1 DAGPRSIET
10 MIRANLSIW
19 VVRVQMRGDNAGSR
33 HKLAQQFQPLRH
45 QLPEEQSYSSD
56 IPARP
61 AETGDETIL
70 DRVTAR
76 CEDDRNC
83 GCRRFGR
90 EYGRKRACGH
100 HSHLPATQV
109 GRKLWQSIVLI
120 LRPTIFDRHVPA
132 LDKSGFL
139 EALAECGHQV
149 GPIGKRSAVEETDH
163 RHCLRPHDER
173 PGGHCPAEQR
183 DERATFHS
191 ITSSARA
198 STVAGMSMPV
208 ALAVLRLMTS
218 SNRAG
223 CSTGRSA

>member
-1 DAGPRSIET
+1 MDLQADGARRCSQSF
-10 MIRANLSIW
+10 RARLGIW
-19 VVRVQMRGDNAGSR
+19 VVRVQERGDKAGSR

-70 DRVTAR
+70 DRVTSR

-83 GCRRFGR
+83 GRRRFGR
-90 EYGRKRACGH
+90 EYGRKRACEH
-100 HSHLPATQV
+100 HSHLAANQV

-139 EALAECGHQV
+139 EALAECGHEAD
-149 GPIGKRSAVEETDH
+149 PIGKRSAVEETDH
-163 RHCLRPHDER
+163 RHCLRARRER
-173 PGGHCPAEQR
+173 PCRRATEKR
-183 DERATFHS
+183 DELAACRHS

-198 STVAGMSMPV
+198 SSVGRAPRAAMSP
-208 ALAVLRLMTS
+208 RHRET
-218 SNRAG
+218 
-223 CSTGRSA
+223 